1 MSDINA
7 RDLVNNRIPR
17 QVMFWDGAN
26 HCAGFMIGKLLVCGC
41 CGGTFDLDEVI
52 EMAREDGQ
60 VPVRVFDT
68 WVDISDEIRGD
79 EAEAMSATPLF
90 CKEEGD
96 NV

>member
-1 MSDINA
+1 MSNTNA
-7 RDLVNNRIPR
+7 HDLVNNRIPC
-17 QVMFWDGAN
+17 QVMFWDGEN
-26 HCAGFMIGKLLVCGC
+26 HCAGIMIGKLLVCGC

-52 EMAREDGQ
+52 EMARVGGQ

-79 EAEAMSATPLF
+79 ETEAMSATPLF
-90 CKEEGD
+90 CEEEND

>member
-52 EMAREDGQ
+52 EMAREDDQ

-90 CKEEGD
+90 YKEEGD